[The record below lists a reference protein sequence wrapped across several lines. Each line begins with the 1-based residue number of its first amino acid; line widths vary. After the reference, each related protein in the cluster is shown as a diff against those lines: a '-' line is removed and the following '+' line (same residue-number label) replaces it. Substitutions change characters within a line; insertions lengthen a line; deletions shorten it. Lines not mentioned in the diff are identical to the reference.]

1 MVVLSLFFSSRRRH
15 TRCALVTGVQT
26 CALPIS
32 TYIEDRR
39 RSPRDDIMTAMATA
53 TFPDGTTPEVHD
65 VALLAANLFTG
76 GQETTV
82 RLLSFAL
89 RIIAERADVQ
99 QRLRDDRSL
108 IPNFIEETLR
118 DESPLRSQFRMAKGR
133 KN

>member
-1 MVVLSLFFSSRRRH
+1 
-15 TRCALVTGVQT
+15 
-26 CALPIS
+26 
-32 TYIEDRR
+32 
-39 RSPRDDIMTAMATA
+39 MTAMATA

-99 QRLRDDRSL
+99 QRLRDDRTL

-118 DESPLRSQFRMAKGR
+118 YESPLRSQFRMRSEEHTSELQSLMRSSYAVFCLK
-133 KN
+133 KKKQTCQT

>member
-1 MVVLSLFFSSRRRH
+1 
-15 TRCALVTGVQT
+15 
-26 CALPIS
+26 
-32 TYIEDRR
+32 
-39 RSPRDDIMTAMATA
+39 MTAMATA

-89 RIIAERADVQ
+89 WIIAERADVQ

-118 DESPLRSQFRMAKGR
+118 YESPLRSQFRMAKVRTTVAGVDIPAGSTMMR
-133 KN
+133 SEAHTSELQSLMRNSYAVF

>member
-1 MVVLSLFFSSRRRH
+1 
-15 TRCALVTGVQT
+15 
-26 CALPIS
+26 
-32 TYIEDRR
+32 
-39 RSPRDDIMTAMATA
+39 MTAMATA

-118 DESPLRSQFRMAKGR
+118 YESPLRSQFRMAQVRTTVTSEERRVGKEGVCSVR
-133 KN
+133 FRWWPINKKK